1 MSSPLAVRL
10 IDKLSEAEALHSRQ
24 DVLSRPCPVPA
35 VPGLYVWYFTDLPNA
50 PLREVLPAAP
60 FRLAYIGIAPGRAG
74 SLATLRSRIRQHLRG
89 NASTSTL
96 RLTLGCLL
104 GSALGLRLEPRGPTR
119 RLTWGPAGELALSS
133 WLDLNAR
140 VAWIAGAEPWV
151 VEPEIVQGMEPPLNL
166 HHNRGHPFF
175 YGALREFRR
184 EARRAVPG
192 PSTGLEPAA
201 E

>member
-1 MSSPLAVRL
+1 MQL
-10 IDKLSEAEALHSRQ
+10 IDTLSDANALHSRQ
-24 DVLSRPCPVPA
+24 DVLSRPCPVPP
-35 VPGLYVWYFTDLPNA
+35 VPGLYAWYFTDLPNA
-50 PLREVLPAAP
+50 PLREVPTAAP
-60 FRLAYIGIAPGRAG
+60 FRLAYIGIAPGR
-74 SLATLRSRIRQHLRG
+74 SESRATLRSRIRQHLKG

-104 GSALGLRLEPRGPTR
+104 ASAQGLRLKPTGPTR

-166 HHNRGHPFF
+166 QHNGGHPF
-175 YGALREFRR
+175 YGELMEFRR
-184 EARRAVPG
+184 EARRAVTG